1 MPKKIKQK
9 TLGRKYPWSHKHLI
23 KNKKKEKEN
32 YFSIWLELTNLKK
45 TWTLAHFT

>member
-23 KNKKKEKEN
+23 KKRRKEN
-32 YFSIWLELTNLKK
+32 YFSIWPELTNLKK
-45 TWTLAHFT
+45 TWALAHFT